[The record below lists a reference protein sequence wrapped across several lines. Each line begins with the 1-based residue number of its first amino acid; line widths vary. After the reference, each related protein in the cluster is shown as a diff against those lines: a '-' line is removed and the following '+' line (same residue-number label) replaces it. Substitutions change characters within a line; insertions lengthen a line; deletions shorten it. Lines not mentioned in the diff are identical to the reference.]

1 MSGGVGII
9 VRVPLFEGLLAGTIR
24 SGHRF
29 DEGDWR
35 ARFLTPQRL
44 AEASERLDK
53 LEALLDDQCPTLA
66 ALALRFCLSRPAV
79 STVIVGM
86 RNRLIHGYGAVDR
99 DVLWDVVHDDLPDLA
114 AKLQR
119 GLHGLDS

>member
-1 MSGGVGII
+1 MSLPEDDA
-9 VRVPLFEGLLAGTIR
+9 RLRDMLDYAGKAVEAISSR
-24 SGHRF
+24 S
-29 DEGDWR
+29 R
-35 ARFLTPQRL
+35 AD
-44 AEASERLDK
+44 LDRD
-53 LEALLDDQCPTLA
+53 AVLA
-66 ALALRFCLSRPAV
+66 AALERFVEIIGEAASRV
-79 STVIVGM
+79 SDERKAAAPDIPWRQIVGM